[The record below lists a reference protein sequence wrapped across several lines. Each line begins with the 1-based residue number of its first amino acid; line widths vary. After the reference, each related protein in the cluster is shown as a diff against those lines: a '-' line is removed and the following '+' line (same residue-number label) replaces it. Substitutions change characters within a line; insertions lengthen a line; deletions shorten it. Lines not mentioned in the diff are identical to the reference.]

1 MAGSGDEH
9 IHDGPPPRPSPPRRP
24 RESIVIEGQAAHAN
38 ARRAIFAPLPF
49 NLPAAVIVGAVGG
62 ALLTGALLYA
72 TRPDYNAL
80 AARVEA
86 MEASARAGEA
96 ENARLAGLESA
107 AKTLDQRMKAAESL
121 LAAAPP
127 AVLKLGLRLDALERT
142 AASQRRDVIDG
153 LEALAKRLAALEAR
167 PSAEG
172 LDALKASLAAMQD
185 ALTRVADREV
195 TDALTQ
201 KIATLE
207 ARPSAEGLDALKRSF
222 AAMQDAQARLPDRR
236 ITDAL
241 TQKIAALEARP
252 SAEGLDALKAGLAGM
267 RDAQARLPDR
277 RVTDALA
284 QRIAAIEAERAALD
298 PRWAEWTSELARV
311 DQAGA
316 AQRGEVE
323 ALRDRLAKVEG
334 ALLAAKGESRAARAG
349 VAGASEATPAA
360 RAVAAVALRDRLAAG
375 EPLGDEIAALERLGV
390 EPAAL
395 APLRA
400 YAERGA
406 PSLLQLTQ
414 AFGELA
420 PSLAPAPAGV
430 WEWAQGLVQVRK
442 LGESRQ
448 AEVENGVPQVEAAL
462 ARGDLAVAL
471 VAMPPPPPAAR
482 DAARAWTD
490 RVAARLAATKVAA
503 ELARRALADLGAR

>member
-1 MAGSGDEH
+1 MAGSGDEN

-24 RESIVIEGQAAHAN
+24 RESIVIEGQTAHAN
-38 ARRAIFAPLPF
+38 ARRALFAPPPF
-49 NLPAAVIVGAVGG
+49 NIRAALIVGAVGG

-72 TRPDYNAL
+72 ARPDYNAL

-107 AKTLDQRMKAAESL
+107 AKTLDRRLKAAEAL

-127 AVLKLGLRLDALERT
+127 DAVLKLGQRLDALERA
-142 AASQRRDVIDG
+142 AASQRRDVADG
-153 LEALAKRLAALEAR
+153 LSRASTAAEDLAKRIAALEAR

-172 LDALKASLAAMQD
+172 LDALKTSSTTMQD
-185 ALTRVADREV
+185 A
-195 TDALTQ
+195 
-201 KIATLE
+201 I
-207 ARPSAEGLDALKRSF
+207 S
-222 AAMQDAQARLPDRR
+222 RLPDRR
-236 ITDAL
+236 LTDAL

-284 QRIAAIEAERAALD
+284 QKIAALEAESAAVD
-298 PRWAEWTSELARV
+298 PHWAEWTAELARV
-311 DQAGA
+311 DQASA

-323 ALRDRLAKVEG
+323 ALRGRLAKAEN
-334 ALLAAKGESRAARAG
+334 ALFAAKGETRAARGG
-349 VAGASEATPAA
+349 VATPNEAPPVA
-360 RAVAAVALRDRLAAG
+360 RAVAALALRDRLAAG
-375 EPLGDEIAALERLGV
+375 EPLRDEIAALERLGV

-406 PSLLQLTQ
+406 PSLLQLNQ

-420 PSLAPAPAGV
+420 PSLTPASAGV

-448 AEVENGVPQVEAAL
+448 AEVDNSVPQVEAAL

-471 VAMPPPPPAAR
+471 AAMPTPPPAAR

-490 RVAARLAATKVAA
+490 RVAARLAATNAA
-503 ELARRALADLGAR
+503 VELARRALADLGAR